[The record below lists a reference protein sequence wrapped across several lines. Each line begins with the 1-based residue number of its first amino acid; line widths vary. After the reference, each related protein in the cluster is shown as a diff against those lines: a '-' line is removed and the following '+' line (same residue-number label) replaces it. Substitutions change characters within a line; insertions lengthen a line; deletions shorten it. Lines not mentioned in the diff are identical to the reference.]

1 MCSNNRDITAK
12 DLSEMGLTLKLGTKK
27 YPKLGIKNT
36 LVFLT
41 EPVQMFFDSWF
52 SDTSFSIIYINT
64 YSRWACC
71 YNTIKSL
78 RACINSLNWSLRVCC
93 NTNCWG
99 QHSTCYISL
108 NWSLR
113 VCCNTNCWWGQQ
125 HSTTCYISI
134 NRSLRVCCI
143 YTNWGS
149 HPQQVLVHNV
159 HWGHNVRFSCLLQ
172 TDDCVIITCNNKY
185 LV

>member
-71 YNTIKSL
+71 HNTDKRYCACCISINWSL
-78 RACINSLNWSLRVCC
+78 RACFIN
-93 NTNCWG
+93 
-99 QHSTCYISL
+99 
-108 NWSLR
+108 
-113 VCCNTNCWWGQQ
+113 
-125 HSTTCYISI
+125 
-134 NRSLRVCCI
+134 
-143 YTNWGS
+143 TNWG
-149 HPQQVLVHNV
+149 PQQLVSAATGVYV
-159 HWGHNVRFSCLLQ
+159 HAVISTPTEPNMEQLVSTSTGVYSGKAGYSNRLLVVRPDGSRPGQAQPSMLPIQF
-172 TDDCVIITCNNKY
+172 N
-185 LV
+185 